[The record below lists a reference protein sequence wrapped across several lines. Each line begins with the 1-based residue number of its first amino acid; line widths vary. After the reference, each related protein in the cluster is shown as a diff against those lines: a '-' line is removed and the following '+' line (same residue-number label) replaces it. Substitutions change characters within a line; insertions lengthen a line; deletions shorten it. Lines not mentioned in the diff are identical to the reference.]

1 MFSQQKNADQVLDE
15 VVVSSTKINLPF
27 SKNFRT
33 IEIISS
39 EQIAL
44 SAATNVSDLLQQTIG
59 IDIRKRGVSGTQGD
73 LYIRGGGFDQT
84 LLLIDGMKMDDA
96 QTGHHTLNMI
106 LPLYLIERIEI
117 IKGPAARIFGQNA
130 FNGAIN
136 IVTKEVKTETRKA
149 DVVLRELS
157 FGSYGQKNLVLSSG
171 AINIV
176 SKEVKTETRKAF
188 EFVLRELSFGSYGQ
202 KNLALSSSIIK
213 EKIKSIVSFTTN
225 RSDGYR
231 HNTDYINNN
240 YFSKT
245 SFITKTSPVD
255 LISSFSYR
263 KFGANGFYASPL
275 ATEQYEETQASLL
288 GVSTVIKS
296 ENLIIKPRLYWK
308 RGQDEYIYIRDNP
321 SIYRNLHKT
330 NKISAE
336 LSGSYFTK
344 LGTTGFG
351 LDLSTV
357 SITSNNLGEHSRTTV
372 NFFVD
377 HTFEMFDKKLSMSPG
392 IAISHFSDLSFHS
405 FPGIDIGYH
414 LNSKVKLYSNIGK
427 TYRIPTYT
435 DLFYSSN
442 TTIGN
447 ENLIPEQATSTEFGF
462 KYNTSKLDFSTTI
475 FSRKAKNI
483 IDYVKKNENDLW
495 KATNIGSL
503 NTTGFELDLLYKFA
517 SKEGFSNSFSL
528 GYSNLKDDNY
538 VSNIN
543 YSQYSLNSIKN
554 HLISKLNLNYKK
566 LSFSTVF
573 KYVKRSDESNYSV
586 LDSKIYY
593 KSFFVN
599 VNNILDTTYS
609 ETNLVPMPGRNMLL
623 GFLYRIN

>member
-1 MFSQQKNADQVLDE
+1 MRLNISILLFLTLQFLFSQQKNADQVLDE

-149 DVVLRELS
+149 DV
-157 FGSYGQKNLVLSSG
+157 
-171 AINIV
+171 
-176 SKEVKTETRKAF
+176 
-188 EFVLRELSFGSYGQ
+188 VLRELSFGSYGQ